1 MAAPLRPTFRVP
13 QMAGAP
19 GPIALPPL
27 PVNPLSL
34 APESDVLTRV
44 AGFFCCIYLFLTY
57 SRAMEFLPIPLILLA
72 VGGFTGLAIAL
83 SGGLLA
89 SMRTRSGVLLTVL
102 TLCIVAAIPFSE
114 WPRLSLDIFNKSWLR
129 SVAVFFFIAGA
140 ITGLQ
145 SFRRLLLFL
154 ALAVPATLLEVQI
167 YGAPDDTG
175 RLGLEG
181 TTIGNPNDLA
191 THLLMGLPFLIYA
204 VRSYGLFSVWGLLC
218 GASIPILV
226 ADVFRTGSRA
236 GLISLTGFVLYVF
249 IRGSGLIRVS
259 MIAMVIAALL
269 LVPVLLPDTVTQRFS
284 SMFGEKPAN
293 TREMAIAEGSAEARL
308 EILIASVKAA
318 LTHPLLGVGPGG
330 FQAYHA
336 RVQGQAN
343 KSAYWNDTHNTF
355 TQMASEVGIPAGLIY
370 TVLLIGTVRR
380 GAQAMKLGR
389 RLNNPQLTA
398 IGDAIIMAVLCFALA
413 AFFGNYA
420 YMFYMPL
427 LVALTEVLR
436 RITEREI
443 QANPTAAIPP
453 SSAAVPGIA
462 PPPQS
467 MAAALRERRKSSFPP
482 IPSPIRRA

>member
-1 MAAPLRPTFRVP
+1 MAAPLRPTFGFP
-13 QMAGAP
+13 QTARPFATPAP
-19 GPIALPPL
+19 SVAD
-27 PVNPLSL
+27 
-34 APESDVLTRV
+34 PESDVLTRI

-57 SRAMEFLPIPLILLA
+57 SRAMEFVPVPLILLA
-72 VGGFTGLAIAL
+72 VGGATGLAIAL

-89 SMRTRSGVLLTVL
+89 SLRTRSGVLLTIL

-140 ITGLQ
+140 ITGMQ

-154 ALAVPATLLEVQI
+154 ALAVPVTLLEVQL
-167 YGAPDDTG
+167 YGAPDDTA
-175 RLGLEG
+175 RLGIEG

-191 THLLMGLPFLIYA
+191 THLLMGLPFLIYV
-204 VRSYGLFSVWGLLC
+204 VRAHGLFSVWGLLC
-218 GASIPILV
+218 GASIPLLV

-259 MIAMVIAALL
+259 MIAMVIAGLL
-269 LVPVLLPDTVTQRFS
+269 LVPVLLPDAVTQRFS
-284 SMFGEKPAN
+284 SMLGSDQPAN
-293 TREMAIAEGSAEARL
+293 SREMAIAEGSAEARL
-308 EILIASVKAA
+308 EILIASIKTA

-330 FQAYHA
+330 FQSYHA
-336 RVQGQAN
+336 RIRGESN
-343 KSAYWNDTHNTF
+343 KGAFWNDTHNTF
-355 TQMASEVGIPAGLIY
+355 TQMASEVGIPAGIVY

-380 GAQAMKLGR
+380 GAQAMKHGR
-389 RLNNPQLTA
+389 QLNNPQLTA
-398 IGDAIIMAVLCFALA
+398 MGDAIIMAVLCFALA

-436 RITEREI
+436 RVTEREI
-443 QANPTAAIPP
+443 LAKSPAAPP
-453 SSAAVPGIA
+453 PPPAAVPGIA
-462 PPPQS
+462 PPPPS
-467 MAAALRERRKSSFPP
+467 MAAALRERRKSSFPA